1 MACMLA
7 ESYESAKKSE
17 YNPVQ
22 SSVHGILQTDMQT
35 VSRTI
40 NEALPHKTYKYG
52 TDARPFY
59 VEGCVIALS
68 LSVGRYLL
76 LVDVCFLCSNG
87 PRSPRQKLLT
97 TTSTQHKADSES
109 VTVQDVLDIFW
120 PGHVLHGEGGDT
132 RCLVDMQD
140 DNGDFTAE
148 GCTRQDDH
156 LPVGNWVSLAVVLS
170 WSAGSNREHFI
181 TIKPVNIG
189 IWWWCCC
196 CCKMVLLPQDGA
208 AANCCCLQTAA
219 ACKLLQQAASVGS
232 WWCCKSVGCVC
243 DASLLLLAVAAA
255 SATSSLVACRGP
267 ADDLHA

>member
-52 TDARPFY
+52 ADARPFY

-87 PRSPRQKLLT
+87 LRSPRQKLLT

-132 RCLVDMQD
+132 RCLLDMQD

-170 WSAGSNREHFI
+170 WSAGSNREHFM
-181 TIKPVNIG
+181 TIKPINIG
-189 IWWWCCC
+189 IWWWW
-196 CCKMVLLPQDGA
+196 LLLLQDGA
-208 AANCCCLQTAA
+208 AAARWCC
-219 ACKLLQQAASVGS
+219 CKLLLPARLLLRCKLLLQAAV
-232 WWCCKSVGCVC
+232 CKLLVLQVCWCVC